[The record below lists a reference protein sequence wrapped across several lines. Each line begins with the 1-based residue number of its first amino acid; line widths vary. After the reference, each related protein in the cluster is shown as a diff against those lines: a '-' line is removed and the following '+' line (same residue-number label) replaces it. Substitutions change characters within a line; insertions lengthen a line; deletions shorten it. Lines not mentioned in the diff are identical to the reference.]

1 MILQTL
7 IIACAAIA
15 SPARNRNIVTN
26 DLGEK
31 LMVAP
36 VPDCYNPDSKEYQK
50 CSDYDPCMDS
60 NNSTYYPK
68 GENECT
74 LCADS
79 SYDDPNWNCC
89 YNKKGSRIKCGQ

>member
-7 IIACAAIA
+7 IFACAAIA
-15 SPARNRNIVTN
+15 SPARNRNIVTDN
-26 DLGEK
+26 TGSK
-31 LMVAP
+31 RAAGT
-36 VPDCYNPDSKEYQK
+36 VPDCYNPDSTEYQK

-68 GENECT
+68 GENECN

-79 SYDDPNWNCC
+79 SYDDPYLIC
-89 YNKKGSRIKCGQ
+89 Q